1 MFDIT
6 NPMFQDETKAREH
19 LEAVRWPDG
28 AECPHCGTVGE
39 ATKLKGKSTR
49 PGVWKCRA
57 CRKPFSVT
65 VGTVFE
71 RSKIP
76 LNKWVLATYLMSA
89 SKKGMSAHQLHR
101 TMGITYKTAWFMAH
115 RIRKAMEPNNPDPL
129 GGKDKTIE
137 ADETYIGKRK
147 ANKME
152 DVFINGKGFVKRGG
166 GRNQMK
172 VVTLVERDG
181 RAKSVQVKSVTA
193 NAVRKV
199 LVENADRKSNLMTDE
214 SNVYLSVGAEF
225 NTHGSV
231 NHSKGVY
238 GEGPVHTN
246 TIEGFFSIFKRGM
259 KGIYQHCGEAHL
271 HRYLSEFDFRYSH
284 RRITDGER
292 ANEALKGIEG
302 KRLTY
307 RRTDKAA

>member
-115 RIRKAMEPNNPDPL
+115 RIRKAMEPSNPDPL
-129 GGKDKTIE
+129 GGKGKTIE

-147 ANKME
+147 ANKMQ
-152 DVFINGKGFVKRGG
+152 DVFVNGKGFVKRGG

-199 LVENADRKSNLMTDE
+199 LVQNADRKSNLMTDE

-231 NHSKGVY
+231 NHSKGIY